1 MASDKKQAT
10 IVELARR
17 ANTSTATVSRVL
29 NGANYP
35 VSEKLRAAVL
45 KAAEEMNYVPN
56 ALGQSLKNGRSKDIG
71 VIIPSFSNPFYT
83 QLISGIEAA
92 SRERGFNPI
101 FSSSNGSDTRELQSI
116 ELLRRKCVE
125 GLILSTVHAGPK
137 GIQTALQFHK
147 NVILFDQVEE
157 QNVCDCVTFDYESG
171 GYLAFQ

>member
-56 ALGQSLKNGRSKDIG
+56 ALGQSL
-71 VIIPSFSNPFYT
+71 
-83 QLISGIEAA
+83 
-92 SRERGFNPI
+92 
-101 FSSSNGSDTRELQSI
+101 
-116 ELLRRKCVE
+116 
-125 GLILSTVHAGPK
+125 
-137 GIQTALQFHK
+137 
-147 NVILFDQVEE
+147 
-157 QNVCDCVTFDYESG
+157 
-171 GYLAFQ
+171 